1 MLLHMLGLVET
12 QVCHPGVASVSVQ
25 NIKAFIGLFWTKLP
39 PNSLS
44 NCEKR
49 LTI

>member
-1 MLLHMLGLVET
+1 MPGPVET
-12 QVCHPGVASVSVQ
+12 RACHPGVASFSVQ
-25 NIKAFIGLFWTKLP
+25 NINAFIGLFWTKSL

-44 NCEKR
+44 NFQNR